1 MIYNKIKVGVVGLG
15 YLGKFHYQKYKS
27 NRYAD
32 LVAVVDTDDKNIN
45 GIESNKVLKT
55 NDYRD
60 LISIVD
66 AVSIVTPTTTHY
78 KIAKFFLDNK
88 VHVLLEKPMTETV
101 AQAKSLNAI
110 AKKNKCVFQIGH
122 LEQFNPAIR
131 KLKLDSVQPQFIEV
145 HRLCKF
151 NPRANDVDVV
161 LDLMIHDIDI
171 VLSLVNENIKKLS
184 VSGKKVITKLTDI
197 ANVRIEFK
205 NNIVANLTASRIS
218 MKNERK
224 MRIFSMNSYYSIDF
238 INNELKK
245 LIKKKNNIFKTYTHK
260 FVKSDSLN
268 DEIKNFVNT
277 CRGIESSMTTG
288 ECGEDALKVAKKIT
302 AALQKND

>member
-1 MIYNKIKVGVVGLG
+1 MIYNKIKIGVIGLG
-15 YLGKFHYQKYKS
+15 YLGKFHYQKYKA
-27 NRYAD
+27 NRHAS
-32 LVAVVDTDDKNIN
+32 LVAVVDTNDENIN
-45 GIESNKVLKT
+45 KLESNKVIKT

-60 LISIVD
+60 LIGIVD
-66 AVSIVTPTTTHY
+66 AVSVVTPTTTHY
-78 KIAKFFLDNK
+78 KLAKFFLENK
-88 VHVLLEKPMTETV
+88 IHVLLEKPMTETV

-110 AKKNKCVFQIGH
+110 AKNNKRVLQIGH

-131 KLKLDSVQPQFIEV
+131 KLKLDSVVPQFIEV

-171 VLSLVNENIKKLS
+171 VLSLVNEKIKKLS
-184 VSGKKVITKLTDI
+184 VSGKRIITKLTDI
-197 ANVRIEFK
+197 ANVRIEFT

-218 MKNERK
+218 TKNERK
-224 MRIFSMNSYYSIDF
+224 MRIFSKNSYYSIDF
-238 INNELKK
+238 IDSELKK
-245 LIKKKNNIFKTYTHK
+245 LIKKKNNTFKTYTHK

-268 DEIKNFVNT
+268 DEIKNFINT

-288 ECGEDALKVAKKIT
+288 ECGENALRVAKRIT
-302 AALQKND
+302 RVLRKND